1 MITKPLEAPV
11 KPTRRR
17 AWGLF
22 SLRPLAVTSLHIVLQ
37 KWLSGAGVGMGVGMG
52 VGAACFRAAL
62 WVVSHL
68 QARSQDFTHYL
79 LRTLHPIQFWHL
91 PDQILNSPPLKTSL
105 LN

>member
-37 KWLSGAGVGMGVGMG
+37 KWLSGAGVGMGVG
-52 VGAACFRAAL
+52 VGAACFRAGIVGGL
-62 WVVSHL
+62 
-68 QARSQDFTHYL
+68 T
-79 LRTLHPIQFWHL
+79 
-91 PDQILNSPPLKTSL
+91 PPG
-105 LN
+105 